1 MRRREFIRAVGGLA
15 LAWPIAARAQQ
26 QPFPAIGFLNS
37 ASPGPFASRVRAFH
51 QGLDEAGLVEG
62 RNVAVEYRWVEG
74 KYDQAPA
81 MMRDLMDRRVA
92 VVAAFGPPVA
102 KVAKD
107 AAGTT
112 PVVFLT
118 GDDPVQAGLVA
129 SLNRPGGNI
138 TGVVTLNAELGPKR
152 LEVLR
157 ELLPGAT
164 SVGLLI
170 NPARP
175 NAVILARDMAAAART
190 LSLEPHVLHASTDS
204 DLALAFGKAVQ
215 DKMGGVV
222 IATDVFFN
230 SRNTQLGELS
240 ARQGVPTIFQFR
252 EFAAG
257 GGLVSYAASNTDTYR
272 QVGAYVGRVLK
283 GEKPSD
289 LPVVQPAKF
298 DLILNLKTAKALGL
312 TIPATLAARATEVIE

>member
-1 MRRREFIRAVGGLA
+1 MKRREFIRQLA
-15 LAWPIAARAQQ
+15 GVTVAAWPIAARAQQ
-26 QPFPAIGFLNS
+26 ALPTIGFLNS

-51 QGLDEAGLVEG
+51 QGLGEAGFVEG

-74 KYDQAPA
+74 IYDQAPT
-81 MMRDLMDRRVA
+81 MMRDLIDRRVA
-92 VVAAFGPPVA
+92 VIAAFGPPVA

-107 AAGTT
+107 AAGTI
-112 PVVFLT
+112 PIVFLT

-138 TGVVTLNAELGPKR
+138 TGVVTLNAELAPKR

-157 ELLPGAT
+157 ELMPGAT

-175 NAVILARDMAAAART
+175 NAEILARDMAAAART
-190 LSLEPHVLHASTDS
+190 LLLEPHVLHASS
-204 DLALAFGKAVQ
+204 DPDFDTAFGKAAQ
-215 DKMGGVV
+215 DKIGGVV

-230 SRNTQLGELS
+230 SRNKQLGELS
-240 ARQGVPTIFQFR
+240 ARRGVPTIFQFR

-289 LPVVQPAKF
+289 LPVVQPTKF